1 MDCDISPEKM
11 VLLATQVAI
20 EISKDKNIEEINLA
34 RNIAS
39 QISSALQVILSQR
52 LIIEKRFKKDKDKKD

>member
-1 MDCDISPEKM
+1 M

-20 EISKDKNIEEINLA
+20 EISKGKSIDEINLA

-39 QISSALQVILSQR
+39 QISAALQVIVSQR
-52 LIIEKRFKKDKDKKD
+52 LIIEKKDDKKN

>member
-1 MDCDISPEKM
+1 MNCDISPEKL

-20 EISKDKNIEEINLA
+20 EISKGKSIDEINLA

-39 QISSALQVILSQR
+39 QISASLQVIVSQK
-52 LIIEKRFKKDKDKKD
+52 LIIEKNEKSN